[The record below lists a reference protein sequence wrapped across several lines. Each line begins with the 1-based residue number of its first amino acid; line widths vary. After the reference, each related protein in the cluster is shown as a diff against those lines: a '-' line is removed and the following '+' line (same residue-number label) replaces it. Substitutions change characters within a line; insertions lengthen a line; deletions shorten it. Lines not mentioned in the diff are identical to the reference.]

1 MPSFLNRV
9 ILFRDLS
16 GFIMKENIS
25 ERAHI
30 VHPFE
35 PFFKDDSR
43 ILILG
48 SFPSVAS
55 RKDGFYYGNPKNRF
69 WKMLALIFKDS
80 VPHSIEEKKNFLS
93 VHRIALYDVIKE
105 CTISGSSDSSIKDV
119 VPSDL
124 DKIIKNCKIEKI
136 LANGKTASK
145 YFEKYQSRKLIP
157 ILRSMP
163 STSPANASF
172 SLERLSEIWKKEI
185 VIEEHGTN

>member
-1 MPSFLNRV
+1 
-9 ILFRDLS
+9 
-16 GFIMKENIS
+16 MKENIS
-25 ERAHI
+25 GSARIA
-30 VHPFE
+30 HPFE

-80 VPHSIEEKKNFLS
+80 VPLSLEEKKNFLS
-93 VHRIALYDVIKE
+93 VRRIALYDVIKE
-105 CTISGSSDSSIKDV
+105 CTISGSSDSSIKDA
-119 VPSDL
+119 VPADL
-124 DKIIKNCKIEKI
+124 DKIIQSCRIEKI
-136 LANGKTASK
+136 LANGKTAAK
-145 YFEKYQSRKLIP
+145 YFEKYQSGKLIP

-172 SLERLSEIWKKEI
+172 SLEKLSEIWRKEI
-185 VIEEHGTN
+185 IIEESGTN